1 MKFFLVSPNERSFLW
16 GAGDRVPLGALYI
29 SSALSAN
36 KIDNEVFDLNHYNL
50 NALLVKIK
58 KEKPD
63 YVGLSIISSASFK
76 QMKELSE
83 KVKEL
88 NQNTKIIV
96 GGPHV
101 SALPKSLEGLAYA
114 SIVGYGERG
123 ILKVIDGEKGIVKE
137 DIDVNE
143 FPIPNRSKLD
153 PTNYSMYINNLRTAS
168 IVTSRGCPYN
178 CAFCAKHDR
187 KVRFRNPEN
196 IKEEVRELK
205 KQGYNAVYILDE
217 NFVIKEYHFEEVTQI
232 MDKEGMKYKIEMRT
246 NDVTEERVK
255 RLKQTGCIETALG
268 IESGDNQILK
278 NIKKRTTVEINRRA
292 IEIFKN
298 QEIPVK
304 GFFIIGLPGET
315 YETARKTIE
324 FAEEMRNKGLTN
336 ADFYSLSPFPGSE
349 IWKNPEKYNIKIL
362 SKNFDNYLQKGN
374 PVIETEYLP
383 IKKIEELLK
392 EARTRWKK

>member
-1 MKFFLVSPNERSFLW
+1 MKFFLVSPNERNFLW
-16 GAGDRVPLGALYI
+16 DAGDRAPLGILYI

-36 KIDNEVFDLNHYNL
+36 RIDNEVFDLNHYSL
-50 NALLVKIK
+50 NDLLAKIK

-83 KVKEL
+83 KIKEL
-88 NQNTKIIV
+88 SQNTKIIV

-101 SALPKSLEGLAYA
+101 SALPQSLDGLAYA

-153 PTNYSMYINNLRTAS
+153 SNNYSMYINNLRTAS
-168 IVTSRGCPYN
+168 IVTSRGCPHN
-178 CAFCAKHDR
+178 CVFCAKHDR
-187 KVRFRNPEN
+187 KVRFRDSKN
-196 IKEEVRELK
+196 IKEEVRKLK
-205 KQGYNAVYILDE
+205 EQGYNAIYILDE
-217 NFVIKEYHFEEVTQI
+217 NFVIKENHFEEVTQI
-232 MDKEGMKYKIEMRT
+232 MDKERMKYKIEMRT

-278 NIKKRTTVEINRRA
+278 NIKKGTTVEINRRA

-349 IWKNPEKYNIKIL
+349 IWKNPEKYDIRIL

-374 PVIETEYLP
+374 PIIETEHLS